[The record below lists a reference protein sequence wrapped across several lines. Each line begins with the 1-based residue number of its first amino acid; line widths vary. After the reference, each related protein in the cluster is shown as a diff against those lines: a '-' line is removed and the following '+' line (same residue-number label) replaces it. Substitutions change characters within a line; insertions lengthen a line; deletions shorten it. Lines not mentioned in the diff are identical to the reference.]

1 VPLVRE
7 LIRRELGEKML
18 GTNLKHIKSEEE
30 FNEVIENN
38 ENVMICCGRMGP
50 MCLPVYD
57 VMENLEEKYENVT
70 FYDMEFDAPH
80 AHVLRNHESAR
91 GFMGLPFTF
100 YYKNGKAVK
109 ATTSIQNKKQVKTI
123 LDEYLI

>member
-1 VPLVRE
+1 
-7 LIRRELGEKML
+7 ML
-18 GTNLKHIKSEEE
+18 GTNLKHIKSVEE
-30 FNEVIENN
+30 FNEVIESN

-57 VMENLEEKYENVT
+57 VMENLEEKYENVK

-80 AHVLRNHESAR
+80 ARVLRNHDLSA

-100 YYKNGKAVK
+100 YFKNGTAVK
-109 ATTSIQNKKQVKTI
+109 ATSSIQNKKQIKTI
-123 LDEYLI
+123 IEEHLL

>member
-1 VPLVRE
+1 
-7 LIRRELGEKML
+7 ML
-18 GTNLKHIKSEEE
+18 ETNLKHILSEEE
-30 FNEVIENN
+30 FKEVIENN

-57 VMENLEEKYENVT
+57 VMENLEEKYEDVK

-80 AHVLRNHESAR
+80 AHVLRNHEFAR

-100 YYKNGKAVK
+100 YFKDGKAVK
-109 ATTSIQNKKQVKTI
+109 ATTSIQNKKQIKNI
-123 LDEYLI
+123 LDEYLV